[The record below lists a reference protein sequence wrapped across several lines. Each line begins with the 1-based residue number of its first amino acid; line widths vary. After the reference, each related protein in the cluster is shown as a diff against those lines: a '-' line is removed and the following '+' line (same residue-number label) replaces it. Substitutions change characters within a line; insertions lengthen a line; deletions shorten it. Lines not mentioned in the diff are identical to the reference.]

1 MSVNPIPQS
10 TPPTASSQSS
20 TPLPA
25 ASTNTRNVLSI
36 PASWTHWHTLSLM
49 ALLAA
54 IIADGVAVPSAYRL
68 WAWIAMLLLLTIFAA
83 IAGDGV
89 TGTWRGLLIDERNKI
104 SLSRLQ
110 ATLWTLLVLSALF
123 VAALSNA
130 RLGQSDPLAIGIPT
144 TLWMLIGI
152 STTSL
157 VGSPLVLSSKKGRS
171 ANAGEIQQTLSL
183 LAQQNVDTSSIANLG
198 QVIVNTNPQNARWAD
213 LFTGEETG
221 NAAQFDLAKIQ
232 MFYFTFILALVYA
245 VTLGLLF
252 QQPGMIIS
260 AFPDLS
266 QGMLTLLGI
275 SHAVYLTNKVIPHS
289 SS

>member
-1 MSVNPIPQS
+1 MI
-10 TPPTASSQSS
+10 
-20 TPLPA
+20 
-25 ASTNTRNVLSI
+25 
-36 PASWTHWHTLSLM
+36 TLS
-49 ALLAA
+49 A
-54 IIADGVAVPSAYRL
+54 IILDGVAVPMAYRL
-68 WAWIAMLLLLTIFAA
+68 WAWIAMLLLLTLFAA

-123 VAALSNA
+123 VAALSNV
-130 RLGQSDPLAIGIPT
+130 RLGQADPLAIAIPT
-144 TLWMLIGI
+144 ALWMLIGI

-157 VGSPLVLSSKKGRS
+157 IGSPLVLSTKKGRG
-171 ANAGEIQQTLSL
+171 ANTNEIQQTLSL
-183 LAQQNVDTSSIANLG
+183 LAQQNMDTGSIANLG
-198 QVIVNTNPQNARWAD
+198 QVIVNTNPKNARWAD

-252 QQPGMIIS
+252 EQPGTIIS
-260 AFPDLS
+260 TFPDLS

-275 SHAVYLTNKVIPHS
+275 SHTVYLANKIIPHS
-289 SS
+289 TG

>member
-1 MSVNPIPQS
+1 MIV
-10 TPPTASSQSS
+10 
-20 TPLPA
+20 
-25 ASTNTRNVLSI
+25 
-36 PASWTHWHTLSLM
+36 
-49 ALLAA
+49 LAA
-54 IIADGVAVPSAYRL
+54 IILDGVAVPVAYRL
-68 WAWIAMLLLLTIFAA
+68 WAWITMLLLLTLFAA
-83 IAGDGV
+83 VAGDGV

-123 VAALSNA
+123 VAALSNV
-130 RLGQSDPLAIGIPT
+130 RMGQADPLAIGVPT

-171 ANAGEIQQTLSL
+171 ANTSEIQQTLSL
-183 LAQQNVDTSSIANLG
+183 LAQQNVDTGSIANLG
-198 QVIVNTNPQNARWAD
+198 QVIVNTNPKNARWAD
-213 LFTGEETG
+213 LFTGEETA

-232 MFYFTFILALVYA
+232 MFYFTFILVLVYA

-252 QQPGMIIS
+252 QQPGTIIG
-260 AFPDLS
+260 AFPDFS

-275 SHAVYLTNKVIPHS
+275 SHAVYLTNKVVPHS